1 MERRSPRTCDVWL
14 FANRNQS
21 GYPIRGYPLLPYW
34 MSLGHDFVFGIR
46 MQRHC
51 TRHASKQRRHD
62 LCYQSSSMIAMV
74 TRQYLEK
81 FDNGLSAP
89 YDQNRTF
96 SLLRTFPRLLV
107 GVGI

>member
-1 MERRSPRTCDVWL
+1 
-14 FANRNQS
+14 
-21 GYPIRGYPLLPYW
+21 
-34 MSLGHDFVFGIR
+34 
-46 MQRHC
+46 
-51 TRHASKQRRHD
+51 
-62 LCYQSSSMIAMV
+62 MIAMV